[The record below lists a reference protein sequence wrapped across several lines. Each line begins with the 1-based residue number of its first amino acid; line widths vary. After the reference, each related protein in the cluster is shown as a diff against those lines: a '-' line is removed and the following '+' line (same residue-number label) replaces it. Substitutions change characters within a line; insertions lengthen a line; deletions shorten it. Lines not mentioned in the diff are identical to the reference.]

1 MILWGAIAGLSL
13 FIPMVLRKWRERRTN
28 RRLTDQL
35 RQSLQSLVHA
45 LRVGVGFQ
53 QALDLA
59 AKEGEEPLA
68 SEWRRILQ
76 SLRLGMAL
84 PEALALFA
92 KRVPLRDVTAFITAV
107 EITQATGAA
116 LADVLETLAQTLQ
129 DRQLLR
135 EKIAAATA
143 QGKASGL
150 VLGLLP
156 FLLLTVLRIV
166 APALVRPMFATG
178 IGQLLL
184 ATVLLLVSAGG
195 IVIWKI
201 VDIPAE

>member
-1 MILWGAIAGLSL
+1 
-13 FIPMVLRKWRERRTN
+13 MVLRKWRERRTN